1 MTAVQALLLTAAA
14 ATGGALNSV
23 AGGGTFIAFPA
34 LLFAGV
40 APVPANATATLA
52 LWPGAAA
59 SAFAY
64 RHDITAPARVRWLL
78 GITSLV
84 GGCIGALL
92 LLRTSNEEFE
102 KIIPPLL
109 LFSSLVFTLSKW
121 INMQIRRWSQP
132 SNEKNMM
139 LLLGAGIQFV
149 IAVYGGY
156 FGAGIGI
163 LMIAAWSAL
172 GMSNIHGVNG
182 LRSLLGTAINGIALL
197 LFVVNHSVE
206 WAPGLLMAVTAV
218 LTGYF
223 GAAYARKLPPIFIRR
238 FVLIIAWSMTVYFF
252 WKFYA

>member
-1 MTAVQALLLTAAA
+1 MTAAQALLLTAAA

-34 LLFAGV
+34 LLLAGV
-40 APVPANATATLA
+40 APVTANATATLA

-64 RHDITAPARVRWLL
+64 RRDVTAPASVRWLL

-84 GGCIGALL
+84 GGCLGALL
-92 LLRTSNEEFE
+92 LLKTSDAAFE

-109 LFSSLVFTLSKW
+109 LFSSLVFTLSRG
-121 INMQIRRWSQP
+121 NNSQIKRWSSP
-132 SNEKNMM
+132 SAEKSIM

-182 LRSLLGTAINGIALL
+182 LRSLLGTVINGVAML
-197 LFVVNHSVE
+197 LFIVNHSVE

-223 GAAYARKLPPIFIRR
+223 GAAYARRLPPILIRR
-238 FVLIIAWSMTVYFF
+238 FVLAIAWSMTVYFF

>member
-1 MTAVQALLLTAAA
+1 MTAAQALLLTAAA

-34 LLFAGV
+34 LLFAGI

-64 RHDITAPARVRWLL
+64 RHDVTAPVRVRWLL
-78 GITSLV
+78 GITSVV
-84 GGCIGALL
+84 GGCLGALL
-92 LLRTSNEEFE
+92 LLKTSNEAFE

-121 INMQIRRWSQP
+121 INAQMKRWSHP
-132 SNEKNMM
+132 STEQNMM
-139 LLLGAGIQFV
+139 LALGAGIQFI

-182 LRSLLGTAINGIALL
+182 LRSLLGTAINGVALL

-223 GAAYARKLPPIFIRR
+223 GAAYARRLPPIFVRR
-238 FVLIIAWSMTVYFF
+238 FVLIIAWGMTVYFF